1 MRFKGTFILLIFC
14 LALGGFLY
22 FYEIKGGEQRQ
33 KAKEAENQIWKLE
46 SNDIQQI
53 NLIYPQEQITVVRS
67 GDDKWKI
74 TDPRALDAD
83 ADEINSIA
91 SAAADLRRES
101 VVELTA
107 PELAKFGLDP
117 PQMELGVKTKDGK
130 EYSLRFGKNN
140 PTGSSSYASLSDD
153 SQIFL
158 VANHVANTFN
168 KKLDDLR
175 NHSIL
180 SFKRWEAD
188 SLSLKSS
195 GGNIRLFKEENRW
208 FFEGKEKWAADSTAV
223 NDVLSALSD
232 GKVKEFFDENPEDYE
247 DLGLAKPLI
256 DVQLTYGEDKAIKH
270 LSIGVQKSRLLKKGQ
285 MKSRVGDKASSIDG
299 ELYLAKDESRSE
311 LFFVDKELI
320 DKLQLSPSE
329 LRDKALATFQRWEID
344 VIKLENT
351 HGSFNLTKTEG
362 EWLLGSA
369 KEKTNWNAVNGI
381 LDAMEIDVKE
391 FIDEPANLSTY
402 GLDKP
407 LARIVLEKEGSV
419 MVDCSFGKETED
431 GIYVQ
436 IKGESSIKIADKE
449 SYNKVDLGE
458 SDFVEESTSDS
469 KDDSAI
475 PSN

>member
-53 NLIYPQEQITVVRS
+53 DLIYPQEQITVVRS

-83 ADEINSIA
+83 ADELNSIA

-195 GGNIRLFKEENRW
+195 RGNIRLFKEENRW

-232 GKVKEFFDENPEDYE
+232 DKVKEFFDENPEDYE

-270 LSIGVQKSRLLKKGQ
+270 LSIGVQKSRLLKKRQ

-320 DKLQLSPSE
+320 DKLQLSPS
-329 LRDKALATFQRWEID
+329 
-344 VIKLENT
+344 
-351 HGSFNLTKTEG
+351 
-362 EWLLGSA
+362 
-369 KEKTNWNAVNGI
+369 
-381 LDAMEIDVKE
+381 
-391 FIDEPANLSTY
+391 
-402 GLDKP
+402 
-407 LARIVLEKEGSV
+407 
-419 MVDCSFGKETED
+419 
-431 GIYVQ
+431 
-436 IKGESSIKIADKE
+436 
-449 SYNKVDLGE
+449 
-458 SDFVEESTSDS
+458 
-469 KDDSAI
+469 
-475 PSN
+475 